1 MIAFI
6 EKYNLI
12 KIVSKEKI
20 NKVSI
25 LVYKGI
31 LTRLDSR
38 VSYFKLNKE
47 LDLQKDYLIFINDYA
62 IPVEI
67 GLITQTEE
75 FEQSNRYDGP
85 LGSIYHK
92 DYTDFYVW
100 SPVSKEINLVLDGKT
115 YKMNNDKQIWHSR
128 VKGDHHFKSYH
139 YEVRN
144 LTYFEKVLD
153 PYAKAGTNDSSFVI
167 NLRKLS
173 KVTPS
178 PINTSDKTK
187 SIIYEGHIRD
197 MTINLDV
204 ENKGLFV
211 GLTEHSNTLE
221 GSVIEYIK
229 KIGITHL
236 QLLPVTDFLGVDDHN
251 KTALYNWGYN
261 PHQLFLLEGWYSKD
275 PNDPILRI
283 NEFIKVINHAHK
295 LGIGINLDVVYN
307 HVYDWQGF
315 SLNKLVPNYMYQFD
329 ENGNITS
336 FSGCQNDVASNK
348 YMVRKLI
355 VDNLVFLAKTF
366 KISGFRFDLMG
377 LLDIETML
385 QIEKELKKINPHIM
399 LYGEGWNMHNTM
411 DRTIRANMTN
421 QKKFRGYSHFNDQ
434 FRDIIKGTIHSY
446 GYANGNNDNFEI
458 LKQALLGSLNI
469 FDHPNQSVNYIEC
482 HDNYT
487 FYDEI
492 SLKTN
497 LEEHKKWH
505 YQDLATHLTIIAQGI
520 PFIHAGQEFY
530 RSKKQIRNTYKSK
543 DDVNQITWNPNLHAV
558 DKLKELI
565 AIRKKHK
572 IYTNSNAKVKT
583 VESKF
588 GLVVY
593 TLENG
598 NEKIVHYIQND
609 YHLRRIPLEDGKVLF
624 ASQDY
629 LLDNNNI
636 KITKPGV
643 YAILYKT
650 NKTN

>member
-1 MIAFI
+1 MRAFI

-20 NKVSI
+20 NKVSM
-25 LVYKGI
+25 LGYKGI

-229 KIGITHL
+229 KIGI
-236 QLLPVTDFLGVDDHN
+236 
-251 KTALYNWGYN
+251 
-261 PHQLFLLEGWYSKD
+261 
-275 PNDPILRI
+275 
-283 NEFIKVINHAHK
+283 
-295 LGIGINLDVVYN
+295 
-307 HVYDWQGF
+307 
-315 SLNKLVPNYMYQFD
+315 
-329 ENGNITS
+329 
-336 FSGCQNDVASNK
+336 
-348 YMVRKLI
+348 
-355 VDNLVFLAKTF
+355 
-366 KISGFRFDLMG
+366 
-377 LLDIETML
+377 
-385 QIEKELKKINPHIM
+385 
-399 LYGEGWNMHNTM
+399 
-411 DRTIRANMTN
+411 
-421 QKKFRGYSHFNDQ
+421 
-434 FRDIIKGTIHSY
+434 
-446 GYANGNNDNFEI
+446 
-458 LKQALLGSLNI
+458 
-469 FDHPNQSVNYIEC
+469 
-482 HDNYT
+482 
-487 FYDEI
+487 
-492 SLKTN
+492 
-497 LEEHKKWH
+497 
-505 YQDLATHLTIIAQGI
+505 
-520 PFIHAGQEFY
+520 
-530 RSKKQIRNTYKSK
+530 
-543 DDVNQITWNPNLHAV
+543 
-558 DKLKELI
+558 
-565 AIRKKHK
+565 
-572 IYTNSNAKVKT
+572 
-583 VESKF
+583 
-588 GLVVY
+588 
-593 TLENG
+593 
-598 NEKIVHYIQND
+598 
-609 YHLRRIPLEDGKVLF
+609 
-624 ASQDY
+624 
-629 LLDNNNI
+629 
-636 KITKPGV
+636 
-643 YAILYKT
+643 
-650 NKTN
+650 